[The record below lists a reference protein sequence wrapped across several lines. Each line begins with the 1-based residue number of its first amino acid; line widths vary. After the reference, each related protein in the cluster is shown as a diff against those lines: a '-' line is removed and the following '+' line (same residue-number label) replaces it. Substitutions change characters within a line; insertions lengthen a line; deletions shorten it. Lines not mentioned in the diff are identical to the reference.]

1 MESKVQHD
9 AVDAYEALVQFLYRA
24 PIGLAQTSLDGTV
37 DMLNPMASRLLMP
50 LATAQGLDNLFDV
63 LAPVAPHLA
72 SMVEAFLEPSGMIC
86 EGLRLPVGVPHA
98 ASGSLQVLALN
109 LMKLDPER
117 LMATVADA
125 TFEVQRE
132 QEVLSRRLRS
142 AARTDTLTRMPNREA
157 VRDALQHLLALPVS
171 DVGFAVLTLNCDR
184 FRQLNDSLG
193 QAVGDHLLM
202 HMADRLR
209 GALRPAL
216 GRIEP
221 GTQAG
226 QLAAR
231 TGGDE
236 FVVLLDGLRGRAD
249 AERIALRLL
258 DALAHPYLVDGHDIV
273 CGASVG
279 LAWSMDDPEIALRE
293 PDDVLRDAG
302 IARPSGPAATATW
315 YSRRA
320 CANAPRAAPA
330 SKPNCARPWSKNSC
344 SSSTSRSCACC
355 LVAASTTPPGS
366 RRWCAGAIRCAASC
380 HRSTSSKWPR
390 NAA

>member
-132 QEVLSRRLRS
+132 QEVLSRRTAQCGPHRHADPHAQPRS
-142 AARTDTLTRMPNREA
+142 SARRATAPAGAAG
-157 VRDALQHLLALPVS
+157 VR
-171 DVGFAVLTLNCDR
+171 R
-184 FRQLNDSLG
+184 
-193 QAVGDHLLM
+193 
-202 HMADRLR
+202 RLR
-209 GALRPAL
+209 GADPQLRPL
-216 GRIEP
+216 P
-221 GTQAG
+221 
-226 QLAAR
+226 
-231 TGGDE
+231 
-236 FVVLLDGLRGRAD
+236 
-249 AERIALRLL
+249 
-258 DALAHPYLVDGHDIV
+258 
-273 CGASVG
+273 
-279 LAWSMDDPEIALRE
+279 
-293 PDDVLRDAG
+293 
-302 IARPSGPAATATW
+302 PAQ
-315 YSRRA
+315 
-320 CANAPRAAPA
+320 
-330 SKPNCARPWSKNSC
+330 
-344 SSSTSRSCACC
+344 
-355 LVAASTTPPGS
+355 
-366 RRWCAGAIRCAASC
+366 
-380 HRSTSSKWPR
+380 
-390 NAA
+390 